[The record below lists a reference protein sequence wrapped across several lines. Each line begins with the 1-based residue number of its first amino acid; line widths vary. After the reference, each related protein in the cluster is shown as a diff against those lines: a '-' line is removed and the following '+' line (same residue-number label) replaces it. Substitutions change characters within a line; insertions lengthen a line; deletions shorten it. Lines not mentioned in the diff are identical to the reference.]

1 MESIIVIGPPSKS
14 GNRLNNLKIA
24 MENMTGI
31 LLPNNPDIYINL
43 YWGKEA

>member
-1 MESIIVIGPPSKS
+1 LESIIVIGHPSKS

-31 LLPNNPDIYINL
+31 LLPNNSDIYINI